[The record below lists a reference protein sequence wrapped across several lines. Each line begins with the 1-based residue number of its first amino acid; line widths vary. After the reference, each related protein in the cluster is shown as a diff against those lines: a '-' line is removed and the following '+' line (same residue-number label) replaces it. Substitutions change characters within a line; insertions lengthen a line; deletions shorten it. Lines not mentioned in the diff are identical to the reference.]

1 MKRRLTTLI
10 FSAVMLLGS
19 AVALAGQVGIIV
31 PSYFYPGTGGPG
43 GSGDGWASMAQA
55 AATVPITAILKSPSR
70 IGKSAAFRRTKV
82 PRKGKRHIEELRD
95 QQWGFCFPAVRAL
108 AKNETAED
116 ADLRSKSPSALV
128 ADCAPSGASA
138 ETTGFSRWSVHT
150 HSSPARLATSHRS
163 LYK

>member
-1 MKRRLTTLI
+1 MRTLARLATR
-10 FSAVMLLGS
+10 
-19 AVALAGQVGIIV
+19 
-31 PSYFYPGTGGPG
+31 
-43 GSGDGWASMAQA
+43 GSGPDGKD
-55 AATVPITAILKSPSR
+55 TVDLILGVGMRDNTLKPDTIYEIREIMDDLVLKSPSR

-138 ETTGFSRWSVHT
+138 ETTGFSRWSVH
-150 HSSPARLATSHRS
+150 SRSAPARLVLKPTPPETSGPVALNR
-163 LYK
+163 L